1 MQPQWQVP
9 PVEAGRMN
17 ITAVLFV
24 ATIEFL
30 PCTLH
35 VNFKPGRDPMLS
47 MRRPLAEDTALFI

>member
-1 MQPQWQVP
+1 
-9 PVEAGRMN
+9 MN